1 MYTLEKISNFN
12 VIRINQPKAEI
23 ELNNVDELKKLIEEL
38 MKKGIK
44 KILIDLKNVV
54 YIDSSGLG
62 VFIETVKRLREIKGE
77 LGILSI
83 SRDLL
88 EVLTATKVG
97 QYFKFYKKL

>member
-38 MKKGIK
+38 MRKGIK